1 MKRIHSA
8 AFDHYECIEQLT
20 VDIWSVIKSYWVLLE
35 LFDRWH
41 VVIER
46 LRKIKGVEFYS
57 RNELEIQMKKG
68 RPVDMHYCLAE
79 IESFT
84 WYGQCIGVIHCRNA
98 FIGVGGDNG
107 SPYVTKLTMILW
119 HTESVEYDRFIAQQ
133 IDAVANKNILVDIT
147 KIDYGHLKP
156 VESPPDNN
164 IWSFCCIIWQVI

>member
-1 MKRIHSA
+1 MKRTHSA
-8 AFDHYECIEQLT
+8 AFDQCEYECTEQLIL
-20 VDIWSVIKSYWVLLE
+20 DIWDVIKSYWALLE

-41 VVIER
+41 IIIKR

-57 RNELEIQMKKG
+57 QSELEIQMNKG
-68 RPVDMHYCLAE
+68 RPDDMHYCLTE

-98 FIGVGGDNG
+98 FIGVGNG
-107 SPYVTKLTMILW
+107 NPYVTKLTMILW
-119 HTESVEYDRFIAQQ
+119 HTESVEYDRFIAKQ

-156 VESPPDNN
+156 VEASPPDNN
-164 IWSFCCIIWQVI
+164 IWSFCCII